1 MPAYSYTNID
11 YPFGVYTNAQAIND
25 SGQVAGYYYE
35 DSGSVHGFLYT
46 GGAYTAFDDPFGV
59 GSTTAVD
66 VNASGQIIGSYGDS
80 SPHGYLYSGGTYTTI
95 DDPVAANG
103 TLPKRIND
111 VGQIAGEYYDSSY
124 VTHGFLYSGGTYT
137 TIDDPFATTGTT
149 LVGINA
155 SSQIAGYYFDA
166 AGNSHGF
173 LYSCGSFTA
182 IDDPLATTTFPTG
195 INASGQ
201 ITGEYRV
208 GSEAHSFLYSG
219 GTYTTIDDPLGV
231 ATYAQA
237 INDAGQIAGW
247 YADSSG
253 HAHGFVYSAGT
264 YTTIDDPLAT
274 AGGGTYTFAINASG
288 QLTGFYQDSS
298 GTAHA
303 FLATP
308 IPNPVM
314 SEVKAGHKFTTLSG
328 TAEANSNVSIFDGTH
343 LLGTVASAS
352 DGTWSLQTKL
362 GHGIHSFTETS
373 TDLAGNT
380 VSSSGVTLY
389 ASNAHQLLQGGSGN
403 DVLIGHR
410 NDMLTGGAGADT
422 FVFNPKLG
430 KETITD
436 FNASQ
441 DVLSFDHTLF
451 AEASASQV
459 LSQMHDG
466 RAGAVI
472 VIDHAD
478 TITLTG
484 VHVAD
489 LQSHLSDFHFF

>member
-1 MPAYSYTNID
+1 MPAYSYANID
-11 YPFGVYTNAQAIND
+11 YPFGFYTNAQAIND
-25 SGQVAGYYYE
+25 
-35 DSGSVHGFLYT
+35 
-46 GGAYTAFDDPFGV
+46 
-59 GSTTAVD
+59 
-66 VNASGQIIGSYGDS
+66 I
-80 SPHGYLYSGGTYTTI
+80 
-95 DDPVAANG
+95 
-103 TLPKRIND
+103 
-111 VGQIAGEYYDSSY
+111 GQIAGFFYYEDGGFA
-124 VTHGFLYSGGTYT
+124 HGFLYSGGTYT
-137 TIDDPFATTGTT
+137 TIDDPLAVGSTTAPVDINASGQIIGRYSDSSYVTNGFLYSGGIYTTIDDPFSTTGTFPES
-149 LVGINA
+149 INDTG
-155 SSQIAGYYFDA
+155 QIAGWYGDSSGFA
-166 AGNSHGF
+166 HGF
-173 LYSCGSFTA
+173 LYSGGTYTA
-182 IDDPLATTTFPTG
+182 IDYPFATTTFPTG

-201 ITGEYRV
+201 ITGQYRV

-237 INDAGQIAGW
+237 INDTGQIAGW

-253 HAHGFVYSAGT
+253 LAHGFLYSGGT

-274 AGGGTYTFAINASG
+274 PDGGTYTFDINASG
-288 QLTGFYQDSS
+288 QLIGFYQDGS
-298 GTAHA
+298 GISHA
-303 FLATP
+303 LLATP

-314 SEVKAGHKFTTLSG
+314 SDAKADHKLTTLNG

-362 GHGIHSFTETS
+362 GHGIHDFTETS

-389 ASNAHQLLQGGSGN
+389 ASNAHQVLQGGSGN

-410 NDMLTGGAGADT
+410 KDMLTGGAGADT

-436 FNASQ
+436 FNAGQ

-451 AEASASQV
+451 AEATASQV

-466 RAGAVI
+466 KAGAVI

-489 LQSHLSDFHFF
+489 LQSHLSDFDFF